1 MLLQGTDELQVV
13 AHILLDGGQGNRR
26 EVVGTQIDHHQ
37 VRAVGL
43 EVVCQRVVVIEE
55 AVVARQEV
63 LRCLLFLAIVSDQSL
78 S

>member
-26 EVVGTQIDHHQ
+26 EVVGAQIDHHQ
-37 VRAVGL
+37 VWAVGL
-43 EVVCQRVVVIEE
+43 EVVCQRVVVIKQT
-55 AVVARQEV
+55 VVARQEV
-63 LRCLLFLAIVSDQSL
+63 FCRLLLLAIVSDQSL